1 MECAG
6 EVMKATIKSIAQE
19 CNLSITA
26 VSLVLN
32 GKPNRISAETKK
44 LILET
49 AKKQNYSPN
58 QIAVGLVKGKTS
70 TIGLI
75 LSDISNLFLAE
86 IAKIV
91 EEEVKKYKY
100 TVIFGNTGDSGQREI
115 EYIEEFLGKN
125 VDGIILLH
133 SSYVTESEE
142 KRIIELVQRS
152 GVPFVMLDN
161 DITVSEI
168 FRCVLDN
175 EKGGYLAGTHLFEL
189 GHRKVGCLLGPMGQC
204 SVRDRLKG
212 YKKALAD
219 WRIPFEEELLYY
231 GDFTIQSG
239 VMAMPYF
246 LEKQVT
252 AVFSYNDM
260 MTYGLYTYAREHN
273 IKIGTDISIIGFDDC
288 FINNLLEIPL
298 TSMKQPRVEMTR
310 KATECLISLID
321 GNKMKKNPIVFDP
334 ELVVRSST
342 GVKS

>member
-1 MECAG
+1 
-6 EVMKATIKSIAQE
+6 MKATIKSIARE

-32 GKPNRISAETKK
+32 GKPNRISAESRK
-44 LILET
+44 LILDT

-58 QIAVGLVKGKTS
+58 QIAVGLVKGETR

-91 EEEVKKYKY
+91 EEEVKKYNY
-100 TVIFGNTGDSGQREI
+100 TVIFGNTGDTGAREL
-115 EYIEEFLGKN
+115 EYINEFLGKN

-133 SSYVTESEE
+133 SSEVTDAEE
-142 KRIIELVQRS
+142 KQIIATVKRS

-161 DITVSEI
+161 DLEVPEI

-175 EKGGYLAGTHLFEL
+175 EKGGYLAAVHLLEL
-189 GHRKVGCLLGPMGQC
+189 GHRKIGCLLGPMGQC

-219 WRIPFEEELLYY
+219 WQIPFEEELLYY

-239 VMAMPYF
+239 VTAMPYF
-246 LEKQVT
+246 VEKNVS
-252 AVFSYNDM
+252 AIFSHNDM
-260 MTYGLYTYAREHN
+260 MTYGLYTYACEHN
-273 IKIGTDISIIGFDDC
+273 IEIGKDISIISYDDC
-288 FINNLLEIPL
+288 FINNLLETPL
-298 TSMKQPRVEMTR
+298 TSMKQPRIEMTR
-310 KATECLISLID
+310 KATECLISLIK
-321 GNKMKKNPIVFDP
+321 GEMQEENPIIFEP
-334 ELVVRSST
+334 ELVIRSST
-342 GVKS
+342 GVKSE